1 DQYDAMDIAA
11 AAIRMARGDAA
22 QRLDEA
28 AVTTLDGDADGVEQ
42 GMTRLFIGAGRTAGI
57 RPMDLVGAIAN
68 EAGIPGKSI
77 GSIDIYDGFAFV
89 EVPSADAQRVIQVM
103 SNTNLRGKRVNVSI
117 ARPRDEMDGA
127 PPPRRDRRR

>member
-1 DQYDAMDIAA
+1 
-11 AAIRMARGDAA
+11 
-22 QRLDEA
+22 
-28 AVTTLDGDADGVEQ
+28 VEE

-103 SNTNLRGKRVNVSI
+103 SNTNLRGRRVPVSI
-117 ARPRDEMDGA
+117 ARPREEMDARDG
-127 PPPRRDRRR
+127 RRDRRR